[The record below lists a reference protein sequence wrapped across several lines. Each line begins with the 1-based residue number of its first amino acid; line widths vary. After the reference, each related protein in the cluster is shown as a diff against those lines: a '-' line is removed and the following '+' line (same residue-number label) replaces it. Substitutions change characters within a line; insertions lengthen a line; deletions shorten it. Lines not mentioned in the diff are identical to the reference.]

1 MFEFQDKQNIAVQL
15 PTGIISHSKSDHLGR
30 KVFDELQLGKGL
42 MNRTFTYH
50 KGEITQAHLDNDK
63 VVSNP
68 ETTLVKTI
76 EFADGRTIQYE
87 YDAEE
92 RITEV
97 VIVFLNNPKG
107 AIEFSMAPDGFY
119 EVLKVFNVVL

>member
-1 MFEFQDKQNIAVQL
+1 MQL
-15 PTGIISHSKSDHLGR
+15 PTGVVSHAKSDHLGR

-50 KGEITQAHLDNDK
+50 KGEVTQAHLDNDK

-68 ETTLVKTI
+68 ETTLVKQI

-92 RITEV
+92 RITKV
-97 VIVFLNNPKG
+97 VKVFLKNPKG
-107 AIEFSMAPDGFY
+107 AIEFSMAPDGFHR
-119 EVLKVFNVVL
+119 V

>member
-1 MFEFQDKQNIAVQL
+1 
-15 PTGIISHSKSDHLGR
+15 
-30 KVFDELQLGKGL
+30 

-50 KGEITQAHLDNDK
+50 KGEITQAHLDNNK
-63 VVSNP
+63 VVSSP

-92 RITEV
+92 RITKV
-97 VIVFLNNPKG
+97 VKVFLKNTKG

-119 EVLKVFNVVL
+119 GVLKVFNIVL